1 MAAFVQGGSVVTE
14 QRWHPVPAVP
24 HPSNRVRKC
33 YVDGRPVTIIDQDDE
48 GYDYRFDD
56 DPRGVIYWIL
66 YRNVRL
72 NCC

>member
-1 MAAFVQGGSVVTE
+1 MTS
-14 QRWHPVPAVP
+14 RWRPVPAVP

-56 DPRGVIYWIL
+56 DPRGGYDA
-66 YRNVRL
+66 NVWV
-72 NCC
+72 NA

>member
-1 MAAFVQGGSVVTE
+1 MTAWRT
-14 QRWHPVPAVP
+14 VPAPPIGP
-24 HPSNRVRKC
+24 HQGRKH

-72 NCC
+72 N